1 MNTSI
6 HILVIVALLNVSL
19 IYAHNPNS
27 KIGHAKIT
35 ELEDRLQ
42 KIEKELLPLIKRH
55 KLEKEA
61 KKKK

>member
-42 KIEKELLPLIKRH
+42 KIEKELFLLSKGIS
-55 KLEKEA
+55 
-61 KKKK
+61 